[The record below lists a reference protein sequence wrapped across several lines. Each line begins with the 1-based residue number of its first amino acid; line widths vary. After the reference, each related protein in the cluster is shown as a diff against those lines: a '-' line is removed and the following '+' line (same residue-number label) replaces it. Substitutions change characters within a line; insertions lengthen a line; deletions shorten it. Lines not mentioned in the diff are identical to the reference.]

1 MAGTGYFDLANA
13 ISNTIDI
20 AEKKKYTTA
29 RTGIISGSSVV
40 SQGRSYALAT
50 AVDINPYDGRV
61 VYFVL
66 SKSGKAVIIGG

>member
-13 ISNTIDI
+13 ISDTIAI
-20 AEKKKYTTA
+20 AERKKYTTA

-40 SQGRSYALAT
+40 SNGRSYALAT

-66 SKSGKAVIIGG
+66 SKSGKAVVVGG